1 IFFMKILLVDD
12 HIMIRQ
18 GLKMILSS
26 AYPSA
31 EIVEKNDAYALEDEL
46 KTNTFDIVVTDLF
59 MSGPAV
65 TDIIKQT
72 REAQNKVPILVLSMS
87 LPEKNAV
94 RVIRSGANGYLNKD
108 TAPNDLIKAIEFVL
122 KGKKYI
128 TPEIASLLAEAYLDD
143 VEKLPHE
150 QLSDREYQVFQMLA
164 KGKSVSA
171 IATDLG
177 VSINTI
183 STYKSRIIEK
193 MNFQSFADIIKY
205 AHSNNLI

>member
-1 IFFMKILLVDD
+1 MKILLVDD
-12 HIMIRQ
+12 HSMIRQ
-18 GLKMILSS
+18 GLKMILTQS
-26 AYPSA
+26 YPSA
-31 EIVEKNDAYALEDEL
+31 EIVEKSNAYDLEDEL
-46 KTNTFDIVVTDLF
+46 KENTFDIVVTDLF

-108 TAPNDLIKAIEFVL
+108 TAPNELIKAIEFVL

-128 TPEIASLLAEAYLDD
+128 TPEIASLLADAYLDD
-143 VEKLPHE
+143 VEKMPHE
-150 QLSDREYQVFQMLA
+150 HLSDREYQVFQMLA
-164 KGKSVSA
+164 KGKTVSA
-171 IATDLG
+171 IANDLG

-183 STYKSRIIEK
+183 STYKGRILEK
-193 MNFQSFADIIKY
+193 MNFQNFADIIKY